1 MYEIS
6 LDVSKK
12 LTELL
17 LLNNLITKEQLDKI
31 TAKENNTHNGYIHN
45 IVNNGYC
52 SEKEI
57 LEVLAK
63 YYALQHVI
71 LNSSVIEEKAFKTLE
86 KRFIIENQII
96 PFAISS
102 NIVDKKIT
110 DTLKVAII
118 DPSKIIIKQKI
129 ETIVGIKVEFYL
141 TNLSSFEYVF
151 SKKNLNF
158 KNESLNEKERI
169 KKLLQMEQLRERN
182 AERFKSKEE
191 ISEENLVNNP
201 VILFVD
207 DLLKKAYSLNASDI
221 HIEPYKITSRIRFRI
236 DGLLYT
242 QYSYYSFVNQNF
254 NAIIT
259 RLKLLANCDISEHR
273 LPQDG
278 GLIFLDDDNNEV
290 DVRLSVLPS
299 KYGERIVLRL
309 ISKATSFSID
319 EIGLN
324 KEEKINFIKA
334 IESPQGMVL
343 VTGPTG
349 SGKSTTLYAALRYI
363 NRENINILTVEDPI
377 EHYLE
382 GVGQVQVNEN
392 IGLGFADVLRS
403 FLRQD
408 PEVIL
413 VGEIRDKETVDV
425 ALKAA
430 FTGHLVFSTLHTNDA
445 ISTIMRLLNM
455 GIAKFMITSAI
466 SLIIAQRLIRKNC
479 PICIKEDEN
488 IGKDLL
494 LSFGFS
500 NEESETVITKKSKG
514 CPKCRNTGFRGRQG
528 IYEMLA
534 INSQIENAI
543 ITDKSEAEILS
554 ISKENGFKSM
564 HEQGR
569 NLIKQ
574 GILCVEEYQ
583 RTLMANYGN
592 I

>member
-6 LDVSKK
+6 IDVSKK

-31 TAKENNTHNGYIHN
+31 TAKENNIHNGYIHN

-52 SEKEI
+52 SEKDI

-63 YYALQHVI
+63 YYTLQYVV
-71 LNSSVIEEKAFKTLE
+71 LNSSVIEEKAFKTLD

-102 NIVDKKIT
+102 NITGKKIT

-207 DLLKKAYSLNASDI
+207 DLLKRAYSLNASDI

-278 GLIFLDDDNNEV
+278 GLIFLDDDNNEI

-349 SGKSTTLYAALRYI
+349 SGKSTTLYAALRHI

-392 IGLGFADVLRS
+392 IGLGFANVLRS

-466 SLIIAQRLIRKNC
+466 SLIIAQRLNK
-479 PICIKEDEN
+479 K
-488 IGKDLL
+488 K
-494 LSFGFS
+494 LS
-500 NEESETVITKKSKG
+500 NM
-514 CPKCRNTGFRGRQG
+514 
-528 IYEMLA
+528 Y
-534 INSQIENAI
+534 
-543 ITDKSEAEILS
+543 
-554 ISKENGFKSM
+554 
-564 HEQGR
+564 
-569 NLIKQ
+569 
-574 GILCVEEYQ
+574 
-583 RTLMANYGN
+583 
-592 I
+592 

>member
-31 TAKENNTHNGYIHN
+31 TAKENNIHNGYIHN

-52 SEKEI
+52 SEKDI

-63 YYALQHVI
+63 YYALQHVV
-71 LNSSVIEEKAFKTLE
+71 LNSSVIEEKAFKTLD

-334 IESPQGMVL
+334 IESPQGMIL
-343 VTGPTG
+343 VTGQTG

-500 NEESETVITKKSKG
+500 NEESETVIIKKSKG

-569 NLIKQ
+569 DLIKQ